1 LDFCGKIRLVM
12 FLRQTRRKKDGKTHV
27 YWNIVENRRLDDGR
41 VVQRQVLYLGEI
53 HSSQAAA
60 WRRAIEVLD
69 AASGEPQTLALFPK
83 DRCEAL
89 ADDAGVV
96 RLCLSALSLRRPRQ
110 WGACWLSGQL
120 WRELQLDRFWA
131 ERLPPSRKG
140 TRWDQILQ
148 VLVAYRLIAPGS
160 EWKLHRAWFGNSAM
174 ADLLGGDFG
183 LAEAH
188 KLYACHDRLLA
199 HKDALFAHLIGRWRD
214 LFNVGFDVLLYDLTS
229 TYFEI
234 DAAALPEG
242 DKRRHGYSRDRR
254 RDCPQV
260 VIALVV
266 TPEGLPLAYEVLPG
280 NTKDDQTLQSFLAK
294 IERQHGK
301 ARRVWVMDR
310 GIPTEAVLA
319 EMRASDPPVHYLVG
333 TPKGRLT
340 RLEKLL
346 LDQPWQQ
353 VRQGVHVKLLAQDGE
368 FYVFAESADRVLK
381 ERAMRRRQLKWLWRR
396 LNELARMK
404 ITREEL
410 LMKLGAARAKTPAA
424 WRLIDITI
432 DKASARFSFALN
444 RTKLRQIRRREGRY
458 LLRTN
463 ITEGD
468 PATLWQY
475 YIQLVAVEEA
485 FKNLKADLAIRPV
498 FHQQERRIE
507 AHIFIAFLAY
517 CLYITLQRRL
527 HALAPGLSARSALE
541 KFAAVQMIDLHVPT
555 TDGRELMLTRY
566 TQPEPELQLLINQ
579 LKLQLPPQPLP
590 RITTSDQPRQP
601 LP

>member
-1 LDFCGKIRLVM
+1 M

-60 WRRAIEVLD
+60 WRKAIEVLD
-69 AASGEPQTLALFPK
+69 TASGEPRTLALFPE

-96 RLCLSALSLRRPRQ
+96 RLCLSALTLRRPRQ

-199 HKDALFAHLIGRWRD
+199 HKDALFSHLIGRWRD
-214 LFNVGFDVLLYDLTS
+214 LFNARFDVLLYDLTS

-242 DKRRHGYSRDRR
+242 DKRRYGYSRDRR

-280 NTKDDQTLQSFLAK
+280 NTKDDQTLRQFLVK
-294 IERQHGK
+294 IERQYGK

-319 EMRASDPPVHYLVG
+319 EMRRSDPPVHYLVG

-340 RLEKLL
+340 QLEKLL
-346 LDQPWQQ
+346 LDKPWQE
-353 VRQGVHVKLLAQDGE
+353 VRQGVQVKLLAQDGE
-368 FYVFAESADRVLK
+368 FYVFAESADRVVK

-396 LNELARMK
+396 LTDLAAMK
-404 ITREEL
+404 LTREEL
-410 LMKLGAARAKTPAA
+410 LMKLGAARATAPAA
-424 WRLIDITI
+424 WRLVDITV
-432 DKASARFSFALN
+432 DKTAARFAFALN
-444 RTKLRQIRRREGRY
+444 RTKLRQVRRREGRY

-463 ITEGD
+463 LTEGD

-498 FHQQERRIE
+498 FHQQERRVE

-541 KFAAVQMIDLHVPT
+541 KFAAVQIIDVHVPT
-555 TDGRELMLTRY
+555 TDGRELVLTRY

-590 RITTSDQPRQP
+590 RITAADQPGQP

>member
-1 LDFCGKIRLVM
+1 M

-60 WRRAIEVLD
+60 WRKAIEVLD
-69 AASGEPQTLALFPK
+69 TASGEPRTLALFPE

-96 RLCLSALSLRRPRQ
+96 RLCLSALTLRRPRQ

-199 HKDALFAHLIGRWRD
+199 HKDALFSHLIGRWRD
-214 LFNVGFDVLLYDLTS
+214 LFNARFDVLLYDLTS

-242 DKRRHGYSRDRR
+242 DKRRYGYSRDRR

-260 VIALVV
+260 VIGLVV

-280 NTKDDQTLQSFLAK
+280 NTKDDQTLRQFLVK
-294 IERQHGK
+294 IERQYGK

-319 EMRASDPPVHYLVG
+319 EMRRSDPPVHYLVG

-340 RLEKLL
+340 QLEKLL
-346 LDQPWQQ
+346 LDKPWQE
-353 VRQGVHVKLLAQDGE
+353 VRQGVQVKLLAQDGE
-368 FYVFAESADRVLK
+368 FYVFAESADRVVK

-396 LNELARMK
+396 LTDLAAMK
-404 ITREEL
+404 LTREEL
-410 LMKLGAARAKTPAA
+410 LMKLGAARATAPAA
-424 WRLIDITI
+424 WRLVDITV
-432 DKASARFSFALN
+432 DKTAARFAFALN
-444 RTKLRQIRRREGRY
+444 RTKLRQVRRREGRY

-463 ITEGD
+463 LTEGD

-498 FHQQERRIE
+498 FHQQERRVE

-541 KFAAVQMIDLHVPT
+541 KFAAVQIIDVHVPT
-555 TDGRELMLTRY
+555 TDGRELVLTRH

-590 RITTSDQPRQP
+590 RITAADQPSQP